1 MKFKLPSDQSFG
13 MTMAALLT
21 AAAAYSWHSSYPE
34 TIWLVLAAAIILVSS
49 LGAPILLRP
58 LNVLWT
64 GLGYA
69 LSRVVNP
76 LVLGIIFFAVV
87 TPIGLWLRVLRRDPL
102 RLRRN
107 PDAASYWIA
116 READSGS
123 TDFTRQ
129 F

>member
-1 MKFKLPSDQSFG
+1 
-13 MTMAALLT
+13 MAALLT
-21 AAAAYSWHSSYPE
+21 AVAAYAWHSSYPE
-34 TIWLVLAAAIILVSS
+34 TIWLVLAAAIILASS

-58 LNVLWT
+58 LNVLWM

-87 TPIGLWLRVLRRDPL
+87 TPTGLWLRVLKRDPL

-107 PDAASYWIA
+107 TDAASYWIT